1 MALLPQ
7 DPDQRKKLLLGVVL
21 VGGLGFLGYERVY
34 TPKVAELQ
42 VLEERLADLRTK
54 NQAARA
60 VTAGATGPQEVEQ
73 KLAAYRDQLAAV
85 ENLVPSAEELPDLL
99 NAIAAEGGRAGVE
112 LSLIQPVGATEEAYY
127 TRRMY
132 DIAVL
137 GSYHGVGEFLT
148 RIASLPRII
157 TPLNLTLSTRPESTR
172 DGEQRTEAR
181 FSIETYVLSA
191 AAAPQGAAE

>member
-7 DPDQRKKLLLGVVL
+7 DPDQRKKLFLGILL

-34 TPKVAELQ
+34 TPKVAELG
-42 VLEERLADLRTK
+42 VIEERLADLCVK

-60 VTAGATGPQEVEQ
+60 VTDGATAPGEVERR
-73 KLAAYRDQLAAV
+73 LALYRDQLAAV
-85 ENLVPSAEELPDLL
+85 ENLVPSSEELPDLL
-99 NAIAAEGGRAGVE
+99 NAIAAEARRAGVE
-112 LSLIQPVGATEEAYY
+112 LSLIQPVGATEEPYY

-132 DIAVL
+132 DLAAL

-148 RIASLPRII
+148 NVASLPRII
-157 TPLNLTLSTRPESTR
+157 TPLNLNLNVRPESTR
-172 DGEQRTEAR
+172 DGEQRVEAR

-191 AAAPQGAAE
+191 AATPVE